1 MKKIW
6 KILVCS
12 LALVF
17 LLTGCGEKIV
27 AKVNGEKIT
36 EEQLN
41 IKVEQAAAMN
51 GYDLEGENGDIVKK
65 FLQEQM
71 LQAMIMEKLVI
82 QDAKEK
88 NLPFDKKVLKEEM
101 ENFKKNFK
109 SEKEYQDF
117 LTSMKLTKKGME
129 DIYKYMLTYN
139 QLFEEVTKDI
149 TTPTTDPEQYYNE
162 HPEEFDQPEM
172 VQVRH
177 ILVEKEEEAKE
188 IIALLEKGEDFKKLA
203 IERSKDESVAQ
214 NEGLMEYFPMGGYMV
229 PEFEEAS
236 FALKEIGSYTKE
248 PVKTDFGFHIIK
260 LEGRQEPRHIPFEEV
275 KDAMHERFLAE
286 EKNTK
291 FQEYEQ
297 ELLANANVENLL
309 SQENEEG
316 NVEEQGQ
323 EEQGQG
329 QELEQEQEQEQAGNS
344 DQEEAASG
352 EKN

>member
-1 MKKIW
+1 MKKFC

-12 LALVF
+12 LALVL

-41 IKVEQAAAMN
+41 TKVEQAAAMN
-51 GYDLEGENGDIVKK
+51 GYDLEGENGELVKK

-71 LQAMIMEKLVI
+71 LQALIMERLVI

-88 NLPFDKKVLKEEM
+88 DIPFDNNVLKEEM
-101 ENFKKNFK
+101 KRFEENFQ
-109 SEKEYQDF
+109 SEKEFQDF
-117 LTSMKLTKKGME
+117 LTSIKLTEKDME
-129 DIYKYMLTYN
+129 GIYKYMLIYN
-139 QLFEEVTKDI
+139 QVFEDVTKDI

-177 ILVEKEEEAKE
+177 VLVEKEEEANE
-188 IIALLEKGEDFKKLA
+188 IIALLEKGDDFKKIA
-203 IERSKDESVAQ
+203 VERSTDPSVEQ
-214 NEGLMEYFPMGGYMV
+214 NEGLMEYFPMGGGMI

-236 FALKEIGSYTKE
+236 FALEEIGSYTKE
-248 PVKTDFGFHIIK
+248 PVKTDYGYHIIK
-260 LEGRQEPRHIPFEEV
+260 LEGKQEPRHIPFEEI
-275 KDAMHERFLAE
+275 KSSLSERFLAE

-297 ELLANANVENLL
+297 ELLANAEVENLL
-309 SQENEEG
+309 PKDNEEG

-323 EEQGQG
+323 EQG
-329 QELEQEQEQEQAGNS
+329 QEES
-344 DQEEAASG
+344 TDQEETASG
-352 EKN
+352 EGK